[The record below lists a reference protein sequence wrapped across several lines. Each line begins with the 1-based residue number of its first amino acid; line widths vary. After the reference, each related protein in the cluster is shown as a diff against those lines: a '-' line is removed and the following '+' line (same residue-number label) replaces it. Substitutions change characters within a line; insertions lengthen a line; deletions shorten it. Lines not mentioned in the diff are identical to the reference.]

1 VPIALENLVE
11 TNFRILVVDD
21 QEAMRRILRAE
32 LAELGY
38 TQVDT
43 AVDGAWGL
51 VKLREGKYDLV
62 ISDWN
67 MPHMDGLTML
77 KTIRKQYS
85 RHELPVL
92 MVTAEAR
99 RQNIVAAAVAGANGY
114 IVKPFS
120 LATLESKIN
129 NLLERRR
136 AGTADDTTFV

>member
-1 VPIALENLVE
+1 ME
-11 TNFRILVVDD
+11 TNIRILVVDD

-38 TQVDT
+38 HDVDT

-51 VKLREGKYDLV
+51 VKLREGRYDLV
-62 ISDWN
+62 ITDWN

-77 KTIRKQYS
+77 KTIRKEYS
-85 RHELPVL
+85 RQQLPVL

-99 RQNIVAAAVAGANGY
+99 RQNIVAAAVAGADGY

-120 LATLESKIN
+120 LATLESKITR
-129 NLLERRR
+129 LLERRK
-136 AGTADDTTFV
+136 AGKTEDDTAFV

>member
-1 VPIALENLVE
+1 MALENLVE
-11 TNFRILVVDD
+11 RNIRILVVDD

-38 TQVDT
+38 TEVDT
-43 AVDGAWGL
+43 AADGAWGL
-51 VKLREGKYDLV
+51 VKLREGRYDLV

-67 MPHMDGLTML
+67 MPHMDGLSML
-77 KTIRKQYS
+77 KKIRKEYS
-85 RHELPVL
+85 RRELAVL

-99 RQNIVAAAVAGANGY
+99 RQNIVAAAVAGADGY

-129 NLLERRR
+129 KLLERRR
-136 AGTADDTTFV
+136 AGTAEDAAFV